1 MWMDCIVMGVN
12 RRCGGK
18 RIIEDVLT
26 VVDVDW
32 EMVAAIFVLELDAV
46 RGVHFSILDANHARC
61 RLAIEESQALGVA
74 LQRDIRQVKRRKS
87 LKRIAWNGE
96 HRACG
101 EEEQLY
107 KAHSIC
113 GVAQTRVNEMA
124 LRYGRLFSLCVRR
137 DDKVGEDTLLI
148 NHVPLAMART
158 SLPSAPC
165 LSTLPARGPLAVV
178 AVAATC
184 STIFFTFLPSLR
196 YALLSVSFICRASIA
211 LSTSVNSFPSYG
223 WLES

>member
-1 MWMDCIVMGVN
+1 ME
-12 RRCGGK
+12 

-32 EMVAAIFVLELDAV
+32 EMMAAIFVLELDGV
-46 RGVHFSILDANHARC
+46 LGVHFSILYANHARC

-74 LQRDIRQVKRRKS
+74 LQRDIKQVKRRKS

-113 GVAQTRVNEMA
+113 GE
-124 LRYGRLFSLCVRR
+124 
-137 DDKVGEDTLLI
+137 
-148 NHVPLAMART
+148 
-158 SLPSAPC
+158 
-165 LSTLPARGPLAVV
+165 V

-184 STIFFTFLPSLR
+184 STIFFTFLTSLR
-196 YALLSVSFICRASIA
+196 YAFLSVSFICRASIA